1 MNGTL
6 NRRNAQEERI
16 DLKYGKFAEVWGK
29 LEGKAVKTFE
39 GTRRRQTS
47 PTLNFSGSLPGSY
60 PGLKLQLMNVLAFKL
75 SWRRGDVWLFHRKE
89 KGRKQR
95 QIRGYINLILK
106 GRKGSSL
113 WRMSLSRGL

>member
-47 PTLNFSGSLPGSY
+47 PTLNFSGSLPGSS
-60 PGLKLQLMNVLAFKL
+60 FI
-75 SWRRGDVWLFHRKE
+75 SWAEITADECSG
-89 KGRKQR
+89 
-95 QIRGYINLILK
+95 I
-106 GRKGSSL
+106 
-113 WRMSLSRGL
+113 